1 MTDVHLRPQHVQ
13 RYNQIPIRLHYVVDG
28 AWHRTEAQQW
38 NERGFSFYH
47 AQTLP
52 LAPLEF
58 KRSLQHFEGELVWTR
73 STRDEAQVLEML
85 CNEAIQRQADQMQ
98 AQPET
103 QQRLW
108 RLMRIQGMLEA
119 KQQVLTALGNTRT
132 EAQWQ
137 ALVQERMQLGLFHSG
152 VRVDSS
158 AWNAVVADALAL
170 GGVVTDLE
178 KWSDALGGP

>member
-1 MTDVHLRPQHVQ
+1 MKDLTLRPQHVQ
-13 RYNQIPIRLHYVVDG
+13 RYNQIPIRLHYLAQD

-47 AQTLP
+47 AHTLP

-58 KRSLQHFEGELVWTR
+58 KRSLQHFVGELVWSR

-85 CNEAIQRQADQMQ
+85 CNEAIQRHADPMH

-108 RLMRIQGMLEA
+108 RLMRMQGMLEA
-119 KQQVLTALGNTRT
+119 KQQVLAALGYHRT

-137 ALVQERMQLGLFHSG
+137 LMVQERMQLGLFQSG
-152 VRVDSS
+152 VRVDAS
-158 AWNAVVADALAL
+158 AWTAVVADALAL

-178 KWSDALGGP
+178 KWSDAFGGP

>member
-28 AWHRTEAQQW
+28 EWHRTEAQQW
-38 NERGFSFYH
+38 NERGFSFHH
-47 AQTLP
+47 AHTLP

-85 CNEAIQRQADQMQ
+85 CNEAIQRQADQML

-119 KQQVLTALGNTRT
+119 KQQVLATLGNTRT

-137 ALVQERMQLGLFHSG
+137 ALVQERMQLGLFQSG
-152 VRVDSS
+152 VRVDST
-158 AWNAVVADALAL
+158 AWSAVVADALAL